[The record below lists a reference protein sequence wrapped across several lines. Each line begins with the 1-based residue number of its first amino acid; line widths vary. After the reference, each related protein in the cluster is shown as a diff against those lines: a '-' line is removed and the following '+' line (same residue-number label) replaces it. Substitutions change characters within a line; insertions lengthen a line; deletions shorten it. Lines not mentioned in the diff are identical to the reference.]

1 MVNHEG
7 GGGNATYELHDATGT
22 VSELPTSDRAR
33 SYSNSL
39 YRAIEWWVT
48 KSEIVGQL
56 KF

>member
-1 MVNHEG
+1 MKEEG
-7 GGGNATYELHDATGT
+7 VMQPMNFIDATGT

-39 YRAIEWWVT
+39 DRAIEWCVT

-56 KF
+56 YF